1 MEKRPAIFIA
11 IPQELAPL
19 RRAVRRRPGFLWTT
33 HGARHSLET
42 PHDCYDVVLTGPGRR
57 SIESALATVDPS
69 LILHCGIAGAL
80 APGISRGEIFLIEKI
95 RLAADVLEIPL
106 SEKARAFA
114 QTIRIG
120 SLVTVPLPV
129 SSKDKLLM
137 RSHGA
142 ADLVDMES
150 RYVADFCAARGIGYL
165 GLRAVSDLADDV
177 VPEPILAAFD
187 GRRFRTSRI
196 MAGILKDPSTLAP
209 LIALARASN
218 RAASNL
224 ANFVTNL
231 LAGHSAKDLT
241 SVRPA

>member
-1 MEKRPAIFIA
+1 MS
-11 IPQELAPL
+11 
-19 RRAVRRRPGFLWTT
+19 RRPGFSWTT
-33 HGARHSLET
+33 HGAVHSLAT
-42 PHDCYDVVLTGPGRR
+42 PHDRFDVVLTGPGRL
-57 SIESALATVDPS
+57 SIESAIANVDPS
-69 LILHCGIAGAL
+69 FILHVGIAGAL
-80 APGISRGEIFLIEKI
+80 NPELSRGDLVLIERI
-95 RLAADVLEIPL
+95 RLAADLLDIAI
-106 SEKARAFA
+106 SEKVRAFA

-165 GLRAVSDLADDV
+165 GIRAVSDLADDV

-196 MAGILKDPSTLAP
+196 IAGILKAPSTLAP
-209 LIALARASN
+209 LIALARATN

-224 ANFVTNL
+224 AEFVADL
-231 LAGHSAKDLT
+231 LATHTVQDLT
-241 SVRPA
+241 ALRNR